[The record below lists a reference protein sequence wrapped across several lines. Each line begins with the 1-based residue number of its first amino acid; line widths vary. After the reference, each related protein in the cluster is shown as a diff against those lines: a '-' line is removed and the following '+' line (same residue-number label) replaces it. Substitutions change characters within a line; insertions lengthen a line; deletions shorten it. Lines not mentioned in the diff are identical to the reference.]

1 LSSERKNRH
10 HPTGRIFVRL
20 PRRSFLHLAATGAA
34 LPILSRPSLA
44 LTYPTRPVRI
54 IVGAVPGSAPDVVA
68 RLIADWLS
76 RRLGQSFFIDNRA
89 GASGNLAAEMV
100 AGAAPDGYTLLLV
113 SASNAINATL
123 YRNLKFNI
131 LRDFTPIAGVV
142 AFPMVIT
149 VSAAFPAKTL
159 PELIAAAKQNPGKIN
174 IGTPPVGSPQHVA
187 GELLKMLTGIN
198 VVFVA
203 YRGGP
208 PAITDALSGQVQG
221 VIGTVLLTIEQ
232 IRAGGLR
239 PLAVTG
245 TSRSELLPDIPTVA
259 DTVPGFEATQWVGIA
274 APKNTPQNI
283 VAQLNREIDAGLA
296 EPAMKGKIAALG
308 GTELFGSADFGSYV
322 AAEVAKWAKVI
333 AFANIKAD

>member
-1 LSSERKNRH
+1 
-10 HPTGRIFVRL
+10 VRL
-20 PRRSFLHLAATGAA
+20 PRRHFLHLAATGAA
-34 LPILSRPSLA
+34 MPVLSRPSLA
-44 LTYPTRPVRI
+44 LAYPTRPVRI

-76 RRLGQSFFIDNRA
+76 RRLGQTFFVDNRN

-100 AGAAPDGYTLLLV
+100 AGAAADGYTLLFV
-113 SASNAINATL
+113 SASNAINTTL

-131 LRDFTPIAGVV
+131 LQDFAPIAGVV

-149 VSAAFPAKTL
+149 VSAAFPAKSL

-245 TSRSELLPDIPTVA
+245 ARRSKLLPDVPTVA
-259 DTVPGFEATQWVGIA
+259 DIVPGFEATQWTGIV
-274 APKNTPQNI
+274 APKNTPQQI
-283 VAQLNREIDAGLA
+283 VEQLNREIEAGLA
-296 EPAMKGKIAALG
+296 EPSLKAKITALG
-308 GTELFGSADFGSYV
+308 GTELPGSAAAFGSYM